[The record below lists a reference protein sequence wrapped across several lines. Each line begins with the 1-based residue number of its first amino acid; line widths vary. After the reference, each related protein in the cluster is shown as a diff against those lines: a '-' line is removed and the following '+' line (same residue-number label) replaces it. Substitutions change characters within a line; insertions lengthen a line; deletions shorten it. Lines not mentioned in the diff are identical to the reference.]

1 MPLSRLQNVNH
12 HLLSLTTST
21 CFHTRQH
28 CTVAPAFVAKRFY
41 SAELSDAE
49 FDSKWEAYF
58 EDVSLTQRE
67 VRTCGKVKW
76 KSKAS
81 ANIAFKS
88 VLCCNCGLHPLRGA
102 VLFTSLLFHILLLPI
117 SFLPTREARL
127 FCCTLQ
133 IIDPAI
139 SFLFFTRIQIR
150 SGLNDLFAHDAVP
163 SRVVLQA
170 AFRATRRVND
180 FPT

>member
-1 MPLSRLQNVNH
+1 MFRAV
-12 HLLSLTTST
+12 
-21 CFHTRQH
+21 TRVATQ
-28 CTVAPAFVAKRFY
+28 TARTVRVQQQVAPAFVAKRFY

-67 VRTCGKVKW
+67 
-76 KSKAS
+76 
-81 ANIAFKS
+81 
-88 VLCCNCGLHPLRGA
+88 
-102 VLFTSLLFHILLLPI
+102 
-117 SFLPTREARL
+117 
-127 FCCTLQ
+127 
-133 IIDPAI
+133 
-139 SFLFFTRIQIR
+139 IR

-180 FPT
+180 FPTSVRIFEGIKDKCQSDDLYKQQIAGLQPIIQELQLATPEDLKL